1 MGYLVRNTARTT
13 LSAGVL
19 AGAGLLPVVNPA
31 AFPAPTT
38 AGLTGTVTTSGHT
51 VTGVAT
57 LFQTELNRGDTVWAN
72 VGGQVE
78 LRYVVY
84 IISEVLM
91 VVDRAFSANL
101 AGAPLY
107 SGVPVLLTLVEGIAY
122 KEHVAC
128 YGVSGTDLQVI
139 RAQDQSAAAAF
150 SAGAV
155 VELRVTKGLL
165 EDLPDR
171 AVWDVFAL
179 LADAALSSVITVSV
193 PGVVATDLSGALQE
207 IFDALA
213 AHIADVLGAHAAE
226 AISFAS
232 GGWAAG
238 NVKDAILEAFADAIT
253 ALNAHAGAS
262 PAHDATQIEFS
273 PYGPITATDVQ
284 GALVAIADIAISS
297 GAEKIRDAVETA
309 GLVWNAADDTQLSRA
324 IGAYVHFANYYVDS
338 GGANTKVLTSIGTF
352 RVPGA
357 YSNGMQVCFR
367 VNTTNTGATTI
378 DVDGMGAVNIV
389 RSDGTALQKWDLVA
403 GEEVTVVYEAALGA
417 FVRSGVWSGQVLYS
431 GLYTDYQEENDGTFF
446 ISGSISHT
454 VQYPGATLQATVS
467 ALHLLQG
474 ASGGTGSILGVSGQ
488 LTFNGDTIE
497 VGVEGNGAP
506 LATMSHLAA
515 KIVAVAA
522 GTYTVNAHTEMLIS
536 PTITAMQKSVRIT
549 GQFVEVRP

>member
-57 LFQTELNRGDTVWAN
+57 LFQTKLNRGDTVWAN

-139 RAQDQSAAAAF
+139 RAQDQSVAAAF

-155 VELRVTKGLL
+155 VELRITKGYLD
-165 EDLPDR
+165 DLPDR

-207 IFDALA
+207 IFDGLA

-238 NVKDAILEAFADAIT
+238 NVKDAILEAFSAAIT
-253 ALNAHAGAS
+253 ALNAHAGAAT
-262 PAHDATQIEFS
+262 AHDATQIEFS
-273 PYGPITATDVQ
+273 PYGPITATNVQ

-309 GLVWNAADDTQLSRA
+309 GLVWNVADDTLLSKA
-324 IGAYVHFANYYVDS
+324 IGAYASHSTYYVDS
-338 GGANTKVLTSIGTF
+338 GGANTKVLTSIGTY
-352 RVPGA
+352 RVPTA
-357 YSNGMQVCFR
+357 YGLGQQVRFR
-367 VNTTNTGATTI
+367 ANATNTASATV
-378 DVDGMGAVNIV
+378 DVDGIGAVNIV
-389 RSDGTALQKWDLVA
+389 RYNGGLLYAGEIVA
-403 GEEVTVVYEAALGA
+403 GKEYDLTYETSELA
-417 FVRSGVWSGQVLYS
+417 FVMTTKTVPYTQVYS
-431 GLYTDYQEENDGTFF
+431 STIADLELHAGGTVSRDYTVPNTKPDMRLT
-446 ISGSISHT
+446 ISFSLI
-454 VQYPGATLQATVS
+454 PGAT
-467 ALHLLQG
+467 
-474 ASGGTGSILGVSGQ
+474 GGDSYNGNLEFYPPGFPSEVIG
-488 LTFNGDTIE
+488 LTLNPGD
-497 VGVEGNGAP
+497 VETRTY
-506 LATMSHLAA
+506 LYVDT
-515 KIVAVAA
+515 AA
-522 GTYTVNAHTEMLIS
+522 GVKTTSVDAIIASRNKQIQCV
-536 PTITAMQKSVRIT
+536 ITWEESFR
-549 GQFVEVRP
+549 

>member
-91 VVDRAFSANL
+91 IVDRAFSSNL

-213 AHIADVLGAHAAE
+213 AHIEDVLGAHAAE

-284 GALVAIADIAISS
+284 GALEAIADIAISS

-309 GLVWNAADDTQLSRA
+309 GLVWNAADDTLLAKA
-324 IGAYVHFANYYVDS
+324 IGRYVHFSDYYTDS
-338 GGANTKVLTSIGTF
+338 GTADALVLTPLAGF
-352 RVPGA
+352 RVPPGGYSDGMRVRFRKNATNKGAMTIDVGGLGVKNILSA
-357 YSNGMQVCFR
+357 YSTIPITRCNWVAGEIVELVYVAAIDAFAPVVTPEHGAAIGTSQGEINFPLVHIDTNASGVVDELALPVGNLVGGDITVR
-367 VNTTNTGATTI
+367 LTNTGYTYYGGSYTYELIINGSTI
-378 DVDGMGAVNIV
+378 VD
-389 RSDGTALQKWDLVA
+389 TAEDP
-403 GEEVTVVYEAALGA
+403 GDH
-417 FVRSGVWSGQVLYS
+417 GVIPSTPFELSYS
-431 GLYTDYQEENDGTFF
+431 GPVAWDTVKVRLTRGAANGND
-446 ISGSISHT
+446 
-454 VQYPGATLQATVS
+454 VE
-467 ALHLLQG
+467 ALT
-474 ASGGTGSILGVSGQ
+474 ASWSMT
-488 LTFNGDTIE
+488 
-497 VGVEGNGAP
+497 
-506 LATMSHLAA
+506 
-515 KIVAVAA
+515 
-522 GTYTVNAHTEMLIS
+522 
-536 PTITAMQKSVRIT
+536 
-549 GQFVEVRP
+549 RP